1 MGDQP
6 LVQLAGEHLDAVHP
20 SVVPEEVAGH
30 ACLAV
35 APHQLLVIEIVPLLV
50 DARVFCG
57 DWPRPPGAMGA
68 GLGDS
73 HGGDISNG
81 VHLDLQMWSG
91 SGQHWR
97 HIRQCQGARCG
108 RPHSAASREHGS
120 RGEYCM
126 GYALA
131 LVCGGSQSDASFC
144 CRLTLSR
151 DLPGFP
157 GAHRSQLPPPQHSGP
172 GLTAAGCR
180 SMARAAEGPCE
191 ALSPRMMH

>member
-1 MGDQP
+1 M
-6 LVQLAGEHLDAVHP
+6 
-20 SVVPEEVAGH
+20 AGH
-30 ACLAV
+30 ADLAAAGLEQHRLIKV
-35 APHQLLVIEIVPLLV
+35 GPLLV
-50 DARVFCG
+50 DAIVFSE

-131 LVCGGSQSDASFC
+131 LVCGGSQRDASFC

-172 GLTAAGCR
+172 GLTAEGCR

-191 ALSPRMMH
+191 ALSPRMRH